1 MHVRTL
7 SMAIGLLA
15 PIAAA
20 CKGPVVPSP
29 LTGQTR
35 YLCCNVRYERP
46 EITDNF
52 YQVGTLIP
60 FGTPVTILEVR
71 PHSVKFQASGH
82 PPITVVEKY
91 GSRTLPF
98 DQFLDRLFL
107 ETDPRTKVARAATA
121 RGGGHRGSREPAPPS
136 RHDTLAAIEQGTVEP
151 GMTKADVI
159 MALNYS
165 PANRTP
171 SLDASEWH
179 YWRNRWDQYVVAF
192 DGDRVS
198 RVGQ

>member
-7 SMAIGLLA
+7 SMAIGLVA
-15 PIAAA
+15 VIAGA

-52 YQVGTLIP
+52 YQVGALIP
-60 FGTPVTILEVR
+60 FGTPVNILEVR
-71 PHSVKFQASGH
+71 AHSVKFQASGH

-91 GSRTLPF
+91 GSKTLPF

-107 ETDPRTKVARAATA
+107 QTNPRNRVVRAVPAVRGRRAA
-121 RGGGHRGSREPAPPS
+121 PP
-136 RHDTLAAIEQGTVEP
+136 RHDTLVAIEQGNVEP
-151 GMTKADVI
+151 GMTKTDVI
-159 MALNYS
+159 MALNYP

-179 YWRNRWDQYVVAF
+179 YWRNRWNEYVIAF

-198 RVGQ
+198 RVGP

>member
-15 PIAAA
+15 VIAGA

-60 FGTPVTILEVR
+60 FGTPVNILEVR
-71 PHSVKFQASGH
+71 AQ
-82 PPITVVEKY
+82 
-91 GSRTLPF
+91 
-98 DQFLDRLFL
+98 
-107 ETDPRTKVARAATA
+107 
-121 RGGGHRGSREPAPPS
+121 REVPGVGPPS
-136 RHDTLAAIEQGTVEP
+136 DHGGREVRQQ
-151 GMTKADVI
+151 
-159 MALNYS
+159 
-165 PANRTP
+165 
-171 SLDASEWH
+171 DAPL
-179 YWRNRWDQYVVAF
+179 R
-192 DGDRVS
+192 
-198 RVGQ
+198 

>member
-1 MHVRTL
+1 MHVRTR

-15 PIAAA
+15 AIAGA
-20 CKGPVVPSP
+20 CKSPVVPSP
-29 LTGQTR
+29 LAGQTR
-35 YLCCNVRYERP
+35 YLCCNVRYKRP

-52 YQVGTLIP
+52 YQVGAPIP
-60 FGTPVTILEVR
+60 FGTPVNILEVR
-71 PHSVKFQASGH
+71 AHSVKFQASGH

-91 GSRTLPF
+91 GSNTLPF

-107 ETDPRTKVARAATA
+107 QTNPRNRVARAVLAV
-121 RGGGHRGSREPAPPS
+121 RGRRAAPS
-136 RHDTLAAIEQGTVEP
+136 RHDTLVAIGEGIVEP

-159 MALNYS
+159 MALNYP

-171 SLDASEWH
+171 SLDASEWR
-179 YWRNRWDQYVVAF
+179 YWRNRWNEHVIAF

-198 RVGQ
+198 RVGP